1 MKTLEIVTKIT
12 VCNNIDLDI
21 EEKKLISAAKEASEK
36 AYSPYSGFNVGCSV
50 LLETGEIF
58 SGNNQE
64 NAAYPSGLCAERVTL
79 MYVNANYPD
88 VPVKAIGI
96 VGQRN
101 GRSPENPTAP
111 CGACRQVISETRN
124 RFGKPIRLYL
134 AGEKETYII
143 HDINDI
149 LPLYFDKGMLLNEE
163 S

>member
-1 MKTLEIVTKIT
+1 MKILEIVTKIT
-12 VCNNIDLDI
+12 VCNNIDLDN
-21 EEKKLISAAKEASEK
+21 EEKKLILAAKNATFN
-36 AYSPYSGFNVGCSV
+36 AYSPYSGFHVGCAV

-88 VPVKAIGI
+88 TPVIAMSIAAQQNGI
-96 VGQRN
+96 F
-101 GRSPENPTAP
+101 SKHPTSP

-124 RFGKPIRLYL
+124 RFGKPIKLYL
-134 AGEKETYII
+134 VGEEETYIVD
-143 HDINDI
+143 DINDI
-149 LPLYFDKGMLLNEE
+149 LPLSFNKKALLNKE